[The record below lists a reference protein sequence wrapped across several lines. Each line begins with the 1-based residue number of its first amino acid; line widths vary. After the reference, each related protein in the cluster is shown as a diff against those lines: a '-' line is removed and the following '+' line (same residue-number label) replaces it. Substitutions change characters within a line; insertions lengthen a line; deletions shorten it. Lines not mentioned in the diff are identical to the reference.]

1 MQTELRLRPEWT
13 CDISKTPE
21 EAGSEALLPFRLGKR
36 AGYFT
41 HSGKIVANLDIP
53 YKATFSKNF
62 FALYGQ
68 NADKTKV
75 FSPNQ
80 KEAFEIKAAGFPYI
94 QDDRVFVF
102 APGGSSVL
110 FVNNASGSVE
120 SSWDYSAPITAFNSS
135 PKGSVAGYAD
145 GQMAVFD
152 QYGKL
157 RAEVAPGGS
166 DCSVILGADI
176 SQDGK
181 LFACVSGLDPQ
192 RFVLYRD
199 EGNYKKVI
207 YHEFLSVNLTRQTK
221 VHFSGND
228 RYVYFDSIDALGVVD
243 TKSAHAMR
251 IPLKGT
257 ILDIQESPVDQ
268 SVFVLS
274 RYANS
279 YYTIT
284 ILEGWTKKIGQFSF
298 EASAAFILAD
308 GNNVYVGKDSKISR
322 LAISKS

>member
-1 MQTELRLRPEWT
+1 MGNSLTFNGVNSADYGIILSGGGT
-13 CDISKTPE
+13 YATPE
-21 EAGSEALLPFRLGKR
+21 
-36 AGYFT
+36 
-41 HSGKIVANLDIP
+41 
-53 YKATFSKNF
+53 
-62 FALYGQ
+62 
-68 NADKTKV
+68 
-75 FSPNQ
+75 
-80 KEAFEIKAAGFPYI
+80 
-94 QDDRVFVF
+94 RVIT
-102 APGGSSVL
+102 
-110 FVNNASGSVE
+110 SVE
-120 SSWDYSAPITAFNSS
+120 VPGRNGNI
-135 PKGSVAGYAD
+135 
-145 GQMAVFD
+145 
-152 QYGKL
+152 QY
-157 RAEVAPGGS
+157 
-166 DCSVILGADI
+166 
-176 SQDGK
+176 
-181 LFACVSGLDPQ
+181 
-192 RFVLYRD
+192 D